1 MGKMREDRTK
11 THKGSPIKWNKRYTY
26 PKSQRSLIQGS
37 RHYDIDDEGQKKL
50 PSVTTIISATQSEE
64 KKASLAK
71 WKARLGDQAADRVRD
86 VAAMRGTAMHTF
98 LEAYVRGTGHKDLT
112 SIGKEAEP
120 MAQKIIEAGLGDLEE
135 IWGTEVTLY
144 YPDLYAGATDVVG
157 IYNGR
162 ESIIDFKQ
170 TNKPKRREWIEDYFI
185 QLGAYAMAHN
195 YVYSTQIQ
203 SGIILMC
210 SKDGFFQKFEVFDKE
225 FVGFQHAFLR
235 KVDEYYRNCS
245 QNKDAKRY
253 KNEAISEE
261 ISH

>member
-1 MGKMREDRTK
+1 MTGTCIMGKMREDRA
-11 THKGSPIKWNKRYTY
+11 PVKWNKKFIY
-26 PKSQRSLIQGS
+26 PKSQRSTIQGK
-37 RHYDIDDEGQKKL
+37 RHYDISSTQTKL
-50 PSVTTIISATQSEE
+50 PSVTTILSATQSEE
-64 KKASLAK
+64 KRQALAN

-86 VAAMRGTAMHTF
+86 IAALRGTAMHTF

-120 MAQKIIEAGLGDLEE
+120 MAQQIINQGLPSLNE
-135 IWGTEVTLY
+135 IWGSEVVLY

-170 TNKPKRREWIEDYFI
+170 SNKPKRREWIDDYFI

-195 YVYSTQIQ
+195 FIYDTKIQ

-210 SKDGFFQKFEVFDKE
+210 TKDKLFQKFEVSDQE
-225 FVGFQHAFLR
+225 FVRYQHAFLR
-235 KVDEYYRNCS
+235 KVDEYYRNCN
-245 QNKDAKRY
+245 QNKDQERY
-253 KNEAISEE
+253 KNEEISKE

>member
-1 MGKMREDRTK
+1 M
-11 THKGSPIKWNKRYTY
+11 KWNKKYIY

-37 RHYDIDDEGQKKL
+37 RHYDIDDAGQQKL

-64 KKASLAK
+64 KRQSLAK

-86 VAAMRGTAMHTF
+86 IAALRGTAMHTY
-98 LEAYVRGTGHKDLT
+98 LEAYVRGTGHRDLT
-112 SIGKEAEP
+112 SVGQEAEP
-120 MAQKIIEAGLGDLEE
+120 MAKQIIDRGLIDLNE
-135 IWGTEVTLY
+135 IWGSEVVLY
-144 YPDLYAGATDVVG
+144 YPELYAGATDVVG

-170 TNKPKRREWIEDYFI
+170 SNKPKRREWIDDYFI

-195 YVYSTQIQ
+195 FIYDTKIQ

-210 SKDGFFQKFEVFDKE
+210 TKDKLFQKFESSDKE
-225 FVGFQHAFLR
+225 FVGYQHAFLR
-235 KVDEYYRNCS
+235 KVDEYYRNCTHHENDES
-245 QNKDAKRY
+245 DKNK
-253 KNEAISEE
+253 EISKE

>member
-1 MGKMREDRTK
+1 MLE
-11 THKGSPIKWNKRYTY
+11 SPMKWNKKFTY

-37 RHYDIDDEGQKKL
+37 RHYDIEHTLL

-64 KKASLAK
+64 KRQSLAA

-86 VAAMRGTAMHTF
+86 VAAMRGTAMHKY
-98 LEAYVRGTGHKDLT
+98 LEAFIQGSGHKDLT
-112 SIGKEAEP
+112 SIGQEAEI
-120 MAQKIIEAGLGDLEE
+120 MAKKIISEGLSGLEE
-135 IWGTEVTLY
+135 IWGSEVVLY
-144 YPDLYAGATDVVG
+144 YPDLYAGATDLVG

-170 TNKPKRREWIEDYFI
+170 TNKPKKREWIEDYFV

-195 YVYSTQIQ
+195 FIYDTHIQ
-203 SGIILMC
+203 SGVILMC
-210 SKDGFFQKFEVFDKE
+210 SKDGLFQKFEVTDKE
-225 FVGFQHAFLR
+225 FVHYQHTFI
-235 KVDEYYRNCS
+235 KKIDEYYRNCS
-245 QNKDAKRY
+245 QNEKAKRY

>member
-1 MGKMREDRTK
+1 MAAMREDRA
-11 THKGSPIKWNKRYTY
+11 PVKWNKRFIY
-26 PKSQRSLIQGS
+26 PKSQRPQIHGQ
-37 RHYDIDDEGQKKL
+37 RHYDIQSNTHSLVKQKLL

-64 KKASLAK
+64 KKQGLAK

-86 VAAMRGTAMHTF
+86 IAALRGTAMHTF
-98 LEAYVRGTGHKDLT
+98 LEAYVRGTGHRDLT

-120 MAQKIIEAGLGDLEE
+120 MAKRIIEAGLGDLGEV
-135 IWGTEVTLY
+135 WGTEVTLY

-185 QLGAYAMAHN
+185 QLAAYAMAHN
-195 YVYSTQIQ
+195 YVYRTKIQ

-210 SKDGFFQKFEVFDKE
+210 SKDNLFQKLSV
-225 FVGFQHAFLR
+225 
-235 KVDEYYRNCS
+235 
-245 QNKDAKRY
+245 KRR
-253 KNEAISEE
+253 IFPT
-261 ISH
+261 

>member
-1 MGKMREDRTK
+1 MRKDRMSGTPSWQPKK
-11 THKGSPIKWNKRYTY
+11 TFKWNKRFVY
-26 PKSQRSLIQGS
+26 PKSQRSLIQGK
-37 RHYDIDDEGQKKL
+37 RHYDIEQTKL

-64 KKASLAK
+64 KRQALAN

-86 VAAMRGTAMHTF
+86 IAALRGTAMHTY

-112 SIGKEAEP
+112 SVGKEAEP
-120 MAQKIIEAGLGDLEE
+120 MAKKIISDGLIDLNE
-135 IWGTEVTLY
+135 IWGSEVTLY

-170 TNKPKRREWIEDYFI
+170 TNKPKRREWIEDYFV

-195 YVYSTQIQ
+195 YIYRTKIQ

-210 SKDGFFQKFEVFDKE
+210 SKDGFFQKFEVSDKE
-225 FVGFQHAFLR
+225 FVGHQHAFLR
-235 KVDEYYRNCS
+235 KVDEYYKNCS
-245 QNKDAKRY
+245 QNPNAKDT
-253 KNEAISEE
+253 KNDQKV
-261 ISH
+261 